1 MADASSKK
9 KRSGGEAGGEGSR
22 AIGSEPLMGEHKK
35 KKRPAEGGADGEK
48 KKRAKDGEGG
58 EGRKGGDGKK
68 SYGKPKKKKLSWSAQ
83 KKQEE
88 ARMTPKELKRK
99 RQEAR
104 PNYEKVSKAKEIWNK
119 LREKNLEAGERQQLM
134 GKLLPLIR
142 GKIAEV
148 AMKHDASRVVQAAI
162 KYADD
167 AQRTEILGEL
177 TPHVVEMSKATFSSY
192 VVKKLFRY
200 CTKEQ
205 HATLVKQFQ
214 HKVAK
219 LGTHQV
225 AANVVEHAATWLP
238 ARLWHKMRRE
248 FYGQEFAFF
257 ATDESVTVASALA
270 DAANPRRGAAALGA
284 LGAVLAKIVTKGLLD
299 LTYVHELL
307 AEYLENAEPTE
318 VLHMATTLQDA
329 PLHLAS
335 TREGTRAACAC
346 VAYGGPKQRKHMIK
360 SMKDH
365 VLKLATHPHAYLL
378 LMRVLDVVDD
388 TVLVGKTVL
397 AELAAKPED
406 LLAVATHP
414 QGRKVLLHLLRPRHP
429 MYNDPAELALMAPA
443 LAPKD
448 LAALSTEEGRAAA
461 ASAAGGRDAS
471 AAKKQ
476 AKQSAE
482 NLVPTSKKAPSR
494 RRNELLDVMKAP
506 LEALCAA
513 HAQEMMMD
521 PNGADVLVEVVGL
534 WGTEEVVAA
543 AVEAAVNPQVI
554 EVPAPE
560 ETAPKGAFGHGG
572 REAFGGGGG
581 GDGGGSGGSSG
592 SGSDDDDDAAVAEDG
607 GEESDGPVEE
617 EDKDAEMA
625 AAAEEEEEEEREPD
639 APHEDAVGHRT
650 LRRLVAPLAS
660 TLDGS
665 SMCVPSVNF
674 GVMLAQR
681 LLAEPGALFEWA
693 TSSRGA
699 HVVAYMLREL
709 PDPEAAKKEL
719 LAKKAK
725 LTKIT
730 KRAPEH
736 GASLVVDFL
745 EGKLLPKEGKR
756 DGKAAAA
763 AAAAA
768 VAAAAAAAPKS
779 AKKTKKKK

>member
-9 KRSGGEAGGEGSR
+9 KRGAGDSYGGGEGSK
-22 AIGSEPLMGEHKK
+22 AVGSEPLMGEHKK

-58 EGRKGGDGKK
+58 EGRKGSDGKK

-119 LREKNLEAGERQQLM
+119 LREKNLAAGERQQLM

-167 AQRTEILGEL
+167 TQRSEILGEL
-177 TPHVVEMSKATFSSY
+177 APHVVEMSKATFSSY

-200 CTKEQ
+200 CSKEQ

-307 AEYLENAEPTE
+307 AEYLENAEPSE

-365 VLKLATHPHAYLL
+365 VLKLALHPHAYLL
-378 LMRVLDVVDD
+378 LMRVCDVVDD

-397 AELAAKPED
+397 AELVAQPAD

-429 MYNDPAELALMAPA
+429 MYFDPAELALLAPA

-461 ASAAGGRDAS
+461 ADAAGGREAS

-476 AKQSAE
+476 AKQSAA

-494 RRNELLDVMKAP
+494 RRNELLDVLKAP

-513 HAQEMMMD
+513 HAQELMMD

-534 WGTEEVVAA
+534 WGSEEVVAA

-554 EVPAPE
+554 EVPEPV

-581 GDGGGSGGSSG
+581 SGSGSG
-592 SGSDDDDDAAVAEDG
+592 SGSDDDDAAAAVAEDG
-607 GEESDGPVEE
+607 GEESDGPVDEE
-617 EDKDAEMA
+617 AKDTEMPDK
-625 AAAEEEEEEEREPD
+625 EEEEEEEQEPD

-681 LLAEPGALFEWA
+681 LLGEPGALFEWA

-763 AAAAA
+763 AVA
-768 VAAAAAAAPKS
+768 VAPAKAAAAAPKS